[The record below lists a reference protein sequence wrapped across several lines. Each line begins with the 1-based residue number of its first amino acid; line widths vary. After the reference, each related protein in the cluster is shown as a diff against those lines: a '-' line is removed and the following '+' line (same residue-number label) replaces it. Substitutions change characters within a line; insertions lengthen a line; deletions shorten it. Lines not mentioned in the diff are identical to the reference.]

1 MCPEI
6 LTIPLSTTLRPAVT
20 FLLREVNVT
29 GEKLPGVLRRRPHLL
44 TKCVEKNLRP
54 TLYFLQG
61 SIGIEDVSKCASLLS
76 CDVEG
81 KFIPRLDY
89 FQRIGF
95 ARRDA
100 KVMFRRFPS
109 LFCYSIEE
117 NLEPK
122 FDYFVVEMG
131 RELKEL
137 IEFPQYFSFSLEN
150 RIKPRHKM
158 CVEKGVCLSLPV
170 MLKSCE
176 SRFRDRLDVCCSS
189 SMPVRQSPF
198 CLENRIKPRNKMCVE
213 KGVCLSL
220 PVVLKSCESRFR
232 DRLDVCC
239 SSSMPTLVN
248 FVLVLFNYFVVE
260 MGTELKELIVFPQYF
275 SFGLENRIK
284 PRHKMCFEKGVCLS
298 LPVMLK
304 SCELRFL
311 DRLDVCCSSSMPL
324 KFNYFVVE
332 MGRELKELIVFP
344 QYFSFSLE
352 NRIKPRHKMC
362 VEKGVCLSLPVV
374 LKSCESRFRD
384 WLDVCCSSSMPNLV
398 NFVLVL
404 FNYFVVEMG
413 MELKELIVFPQY
425 FSFGLENRIK
435 PRHKMCVE
443 KGVCLSLPVML
454 KSCESRFL
462 DRLDV
467 CCSSS
472 MPSHLELKF
481 NYFVVEMGRELKEL
495 IVFPQYF
502 SFSLENRIKPR
513 NKMCVAKGVCL
524 SLPVVLKSCES

>member
-1 MCPEI
+1 MQETLHLSCPSPFSLPKSSISPKSFKPSTLSFPQHPIGPKPPTHITPLPTPPPPPPPPPPTPIQEKLLFLDSLGIDSLHCLTSQPLIVSSSLSDIKAIIDFLNSIHLTVLDIRRVLHMCPEI

-198 CLENRIKPRNKMCVE
+198 WYR
-213 KGVCLSL
+213 
-220 PVVLKSCESRFR
+220 
-232 DRLDVCC
+232 
-239 SSSMPTLVN
+239 
-248 FVLVLFNYFVVE
+248 
-260 MGTELKELIVFPQYF
+260 
-275 SFGLENRIK
+275 
-284 PRHKMCFEKGVCLS
+284 
-298 LPVMLK
+298 
-304 SCELRFL
+304 
-311 DRLDVCCSSSMPL
+311 
-324 KFNYFVVE
+324 KFDHNVT
-332 MGRELKELIVFP
+332 
-344 QYFSFSLE
+344 
-352 NRIKPRHKMC
+352 
-362 VEKGVCLSLPVV
+362 
-374 LKSCESRFRD
+374 
-384 WLDVCCSSSMPNLV
+384 
-398 NFVLVL
+398 
-404 FNYFVVEMG
+404 
-413 MELKELIVFPQY
+413 
-425 FSFGLENRIK
+425 
-435 PRHKMCVE
+435 
-443 KGVCLSLPVML
+443 
-454 KSCESRFL
+454 
-462 DRLDV
+462 
-467 CCSSS
+467 
-472 MPSHLELKF
+472 
-481 NYFVVEMGRELKEL
+481 
-495 IVFPQYF
+495 
-502 SFSLENRIKPR
+502 
-513 NKMCVAKGVCL
+513 
-524 SLPVVLKSCES
+524 